1 MSRRNIIF
9 LILTLIIIVIIVFVS
24 FKVKSDASTRAHT
37 PNQQIEQTVDNSQ
50 SKLNPNSI

>member
-9 LILTLIIIVIIVFVS
+9 LILTLIIIIIIVFVS
-24 FKVKSDASTRAHT
+24 FQVKSDASKRVHT
-37 PNQQIEQTVDNSQ
+37 PNQQIEQTVDSSQ